1 MAESNDT
8 TETILA
14 QIASYGP
21 FLPGSV
27 RKTTEKRVRK
37 DGTVKVYDAMP
48 IYTYTDPA
56 TGRQRSKR
64 IPKDA
69 YGRVRELTGKY
80 KGMRRLIARFEA
92 AAVAENLE
100 GVNKKCKVRIAA
112 HTAILKFD
120 RRVALR
126 SAMPAA
132 FLCRQCIPASLHRA
146 ATSVL
151 QADSIM
157 PDPM

>member
-1 MAESNDT
+1 MKTET

-37 DGTVKVYDAMP
+37 DGKVKVYDAMP

-56 TGRQRSKR
+56 TGKQTCKR

-69 YGRVRELTGKY
+69 FDRVRELTGKY
-80 KGMRRLIARFEA
+80 KGMRKLIARFEA
-92 AAVAENLE
+92 AAVAENLD
-100 GVNKKCKVRIAA
+100 GGSKKNSSR
-112 HTAILKFD
+112 
-120 RRVALR
+120 
-126 SAMPAA
+126 
-132 FLCRQCIPASLHRA
+132 
-146 ATSVL
+146 
-151 QADSIM
+151 
-157 PDPM
+157 

>member
-69 YGRVRELTGKY
+69 YGRVRELTGTY

-92 AAVAENLE
+92 AAVAENLDA
-100 GVNKKCKVRIAA
+100 GSKKKNSSR
-112 HTAILKFD
+112 
-120 RRVALR
+120 
-126 SAMPAA
+126 
-132 FLCRQCIPASLHRA
+132 
-146 ATSVL
+146 
-151 QADSIM
+151 
-157 PDPM
+157 